1 MKVYYSRVSTTEQNE
16 VRQMNNLSGF
26 DYIFTDKVSG
36 SVPLFK
42 RLKGS
47 QIKKLIDDGS
57 LSHLEVHSIDRLG
70 RGTLDVLSVWKQLTD
85 AGIRVVCRNPNFQ
98 NITEDGKPDMFSQLL
113 LNILSTMS
121 EFEKRMTR
129 ERQMEGI
136 AAAKLRGVYGGRA
149 VNTKE
154 SKEAFLVKQK
164 SKMIAKDLNAGYT
177 TQEIAYR
184 CRCSFS
190 TIDKVKKLLY
200 LSVKINT

>member
-26 DYIFTDKVSG
+26 DYVFTDKVSG
-36 SVPLFK
+36 SVPLFE
-42 RLKGS
+42 RPRGS
-47 QIKKLIDDGS
+47 QIKKLIDEGS
-57 LSHLEVHSIDRLG
+57 LTHLEVHSIDRLG
-70 RGTLDVLSVWKQLTD
+70 RGTLDVLTVWKELTD
-85 AGIRVVCRNPNFQ
+85 AGVRVVCRNPNFQ
-98 NITEDGKPDMFSQLL
+98 NITEDGNPDMFSQLL

-136 AAAKLRGVYGGRA
+136 AAAKIRGAYGGRA

-154 SKEAFLVKQK
+154 SKDKFLAKTK

-184 CRCSFS
+184 CRCSYS
-190 TIDKVKKLLY
+190 TINKVKKLLY
-200 LSVKINT
+200 SSVES